1 MMTKNRAALLA
12 PVLALTTGL
21 ALTACANTET
31 PTTDTAESKGSDA
44 AAAPAGDGVITIGTT
59 DKITKLDPA
68 GSYDNGSY
76 HVMRQVYG
84 FLLESP
90 VGEDD
95 AQPEPSLAESAEFT
109 SPTEYTVKLK
119 DGLKFDNGNDLTSSD
134 VKFTFDRQ
142 VAIDDPNGPASLLA
156 NLDSVEAP
164 DDTTVVF
171 KLKEGNDQ
179 TFPFVLNSP
188 VGPIV
193 DEDVFP
199 ADKLLENPDVVA
211 GKPFAGQYTINN
223 FKENE
228 LISYAPRADYNGL
241 LGKAANDGV
250 DVKYYADASNLKLDV
265 QQNNIDVAHRSLT
278 ATDIEDLRKD
288 DNVKVIEGPGGEIR
302 YMVFNFDT
310 MPYGAKSDDADPAK
324 AKAVRQAIA
333 ASIDRPALAENVY
346 KDTFAPL
353 YSVVPESMRAATEP
367 LKDKYL
373 KADGKPDVDKAKKL
387 LEDAGVTTPVDI
399 ALQYNPDHYGPS
411 SGDEYAAIKSQLE
424 DTGLFKVDLQSTEWV
439 QYNKDRTSD
448 VYPVYQLGW
457 FPDFPDTDNYLTPF
471 FTLNNFLGNHF
482 EDPKVDALIKKSATQ
497 PDEAERDKE
506 LEEIQDY
513 MADELSTVPLLQGK
527 QFAIAGKDVDGVTLD
542 SSFMLHCGPV
552 PWPASLE

>member
-1 MMTKNRAALLA
+1 MTTKNRAALLA

-31 PTTDTAESKGSDA
+31 STTETAASEGSDA
-44 AAAPAGDGVITIGTT
+44 AVAPAGDGVITIGTT

-142 VAIDDPNGPASLLA
+142 VQIDDPNGPASLLA

-288 DNVKVIEGPGGEIR
+288 DKVKVIEGPGGEIR

-346 KDTFAPL
+346 KGTFAPL
-353 YSVVPESMRAATEP
+353 YSVVPESMRAATESI
-367 LKDKYL
+367 KDKYL
-373 KADGKPDVDKAKKL
+373 KSDGKPDVDKAKQL
-387 LEDAGVTTPVDI
+387 LEDAGVTTPVDV

-471 FTLNNFLGNHF
+471 FTVNNFLGNHF
-482 EDPKVDALIKKSATQ
+482 EDPAIDALIKKSATQ
-497 PDEAERDKE
+497 PDADERDKE

-542 SSFMLHCGPV
+542 SSFMLHYGPITK
-552 PWPASLE
+552 

>member
-1 MMTKNRAALLA
+1 MTTKNRAALLA

-31 PTTDTAESKGSDA
+31 STTETAASEGSDA
-44 AAAPAGDGVITIGTT
+44 AVAPAGDGVITIGTT

-142 VAIDDPNGPASLLA
+142 VQIDDPNGPASLLA

-288 DNVKVIEGPGGEIR
+288 DKVKVIEGPGGEIR

-346 KDTFAPL
+346 KGTFAPL
-353 YSVVPESMRAATEP
+353 YSVVPESMRAATESI
-367 LKDKYL
+367 KDKYL
-373 KADGKPDVDKAKKL
+373 KSDGKPDVDKAKQL
-387 LEDAGVTTPVDI
+387 LEDAGVTTPVDV

-471 FTLNNFLGNHF
+471 FTVNNFLGLS
-482 EDPKVDALIKKSATQ
+482 LIH
-497 PDEAERDKE
+497 
-506 LEEIQDY
+506 I
-513 MADELSTVPLLQGK
+513 
-527 QFAIAGKDVDGVTLD
+527 
-542 SSFMLHCGPV
+542 
-552 PWPASLE
+552 

>member
-31 PTTDTAESKGSDA
+31 STTETAASEGSDA

-95 AQPEPSLAESAEFT
+95 AQPVPSLAESAEFT

-346 KDTFAPL
+346 KGTFAPL
-353 YSVVPESMRAATEP
+353 YSVVPEAMRAATESI
-367 LKDKYL
+367 KDKYL
-373 KADGKPDVDKAKKL
+373 KSDGKPDVDKAKQL
-387 LEDAGVTTPVDI
+387 LEDAGVTTPVDV

-448 VYPVYQLGW
+448 VYPVYQMGW

-482 EDPKVDALIKKSATQ
+482 EDPAIDALIKKSATQ
-497 PDEAERDKE
+497 PDADERDKA

-542 SSFMLHCGPV
+542 SSFMLHYGPITK
-552 PWPASLE
+552 

>member
-1 MMTKNRAALLA
+1 MSSSKGRAKLLKSALALIA
-12 PVLALTTGL
+12 CGALTT
-21 ALTACANTET
+21 ACASTE
-31 PTTDTAESKGSDA
+31 SDSNKA
-44 AAAPAGDGVITIGTT
+44 ADAPAGDGVITVGTT

-76 HVMRQVYG
+76 NVMRQVYG
-84 FLLESP
+84 FLLETPQGARDAEP
-90 VGEDD
+90 V
-95 AQPEPSLAESAEFT
+95 PSLAESAEFT

-119 DGLKFDNGNDLTSSD
+119 EGLKFENGNDLTSSD

-142 VAIDDPNGPASLLA
+142 IAIDDPNGPASMLA

-188 VGPIV
+188 VSPIV

-199 ADKLLENPDVVA
+199 ADKVLENADVVA
-211 GKPFAGQYTINN
+211 GKPFAGQYSISDFN
-223 FKENE
+223 ENQ
-228 LISYAPRADYNGL
+228 LIAYSPRADYKGL
-241 LGKAANDGV
+241 MGTAANDGV
-250 DVKYYADASNLKLDV
+250 NVKYYADASNMKLDV
-265 QQNNIDVAHRSLT
+265 QKNNIDVAYRSLS
-278 ATDIEDLRKD
+278 ATDIDDLRND
-288 DNVKVIEGPGGEIR
+288 DNVKVVEGPGGEIR

-310 MPYGAKSDDADPAK
+310 MPYGAKADNADPAK

-333 ASIDRPALAENVY
+333 ASIDRPALATNVY

-353 YSVVPESMRAATEP
+353 YSVVPESMRGANEAV
-367 LKDKYL
+367 KDKYL
-373 KADGKPDVDKAKKL
+373 QADGKPDAEQAKKI
-387 LEDAGVTTPVDI
+387 LEDAGVETPVNI

-424 DTGLFKVDLQSTEWV
+424 ADGLFTVDLQSTEWV
-439 QYNKDRTSD
+439 QYAKDRTND
-448 VYPVYQLGW
+448 VYPLYQLGW
-457 FPDFPDTDNYLTPF
+457 FPDFPDSDNYLTPF

-482 EDPKVDALIKKSATQ
+482 EDEKIDAMIRESATE
-497 PDEAERDKE
+497 PDHDARDKKIG
-506 LEEIQDY
+506 EIQDY

-527 QFAIAGKDVDGVTLD
+527 QFAIVGKDVEGVVLD
-542 SSFMLHCGPV
+542 SSFMLFLGPITK
-552 PWPASLE
+552 